1 MITQADLVDCLSLA
15 VAVFPQYPLTQ
26 AQVLAYHELIGD
38 LDITK
43 GELFKAVSEV
53 LKASKF
59 FPTVA
64 EIRVELTRKPTNQP
78 PQFNALEYEN
88 SKKIPMP
95 KHIKELMSSMIDK
108 TRLPDE

>member
-1 MITQADLVDCLSLA
+1 VITQADLVDCLSLA

-43 GELFKAVSEV
+43 GELFQAVSEV

-64 EIRVELTRKPTNQP
+64 EIRAELTKKPTNSP
-78 PQFNALEYEN
+78 PQFNALEYQNVE
-88 SKKIPMP
+88 KIPMP
-95 KHIKELMSSMIDK
+95 DYIKQQLASIIAK
-108 TRLPDE
+108 RGLPDE